1 MSLWSTTLDPP
12 VCSCTDAL
20 SRVFFSND
28 AVGRIA
34 AGKGHDLEDV
44 FVSNIREYVAKM
56 HWPDVKEA
64 AEEEASGRG
73 RRFWG

>member
-1 MSLWSTTLDPP
+1 
-12 VCSCTDAL
+12 
-20 SRVFFSND
+20 VFFSND

>member
-1 MSLWSTTLDPP
+1 MRSP
-12 VCSCTDAL
+12 CMY
-20 SRVFFSND
+20 SND

-34 AGKGHDLEDV
+34 AGKGHDLQDV

-56 HWPDVKEA
+56 HWPDLQEA
-64 AEEEASGRG
+64 AAEEASGRG